1 MAPFIK
7 TNNPQASGAE
17 RDRHRHAK
25 DERRHASMPVPSFS
39 AFVVVCIFLRQA
51 HDRAKWVGGSMTDV
65 PVNREFWN
73 SLIRQVRMRTR
84 GRADPEELLHAAYL
98 RLLRYR
104 AQHAVENVA
113 AFLVRTAVNIGVDNY
128 RHERF
133 IADVAPEDVGSAEN
147 SPLQDEVL
155 ASRARLER
163 VREGL
168 SRLTPRTREIFL
180 MHRLDELKYREIA
193 ERLGISQSAVEKH
206 IAKAALF
213 LTEWTEG
220 W

>member
-1 MAPFIK
+1 MSDF
-7 TNNPQASGAE
+7 
-17 RDRHRHAK
+17 
-25 DERRHASMPVPSFS
+25 
-39 AFVVVCIFLRQA
+39 
-51 HDRAKWVGGSMTDV
+51 

-73 SLIRQVRMRTR
+73 RLIREVRVRTR
-84 GRADPEELLHAAYL
+84 GRSDAEELLHAAYL

-104 AQHAVENVA
+104 ARHAVENVA
-113 AFLVRTAVNIGVDNY
+113 AFLVRTAVNIGVDNF
-128 RHERF
+128 RHDRF
-133 IADVAPEDVGSAEN
+133 LADVTPEAMETCEN

-155 ASRARLER
+155 AARARLER

-180 MHRLDELKYREIA
+180 MHRLDGMKYREIA
-193 ERLGISQSAVEKH
+193 DRLGISQSAVEKH

-213 LTEWTEG
+213 LAGWTEG

>member
-1 MAPFIK
+1 MPHKQADAVAAPLPFARAHAAVHRSRVIHAGMALAFAMAK
-7 TNNPQASGAE
+7 GASLRLPIPGRIVIGLGGAMS
-17 RDRHRHAK
+17 D
-25 DERRHASMPVPSFS
+25 
-39 AFVVVCIFLRQA
+39 I
-51 HDRAKWVGGSMTDV
+51 

-73 SLIRQVRMRTR
+73 RLIREVRTRTR

-104 AQHAVENVA
+104 AQQTVENVA

-128 RHERF
+128 RHDRF
-133 IADVAPEDVGSAEN
+133 IADIAPEEAGLQEI

-155 ASRARLER
+155 ASRVRLER

-180 MHRLDELKYREIA
+180 MHRLDDMKYREIA
-193 ERLGISQSAVEKH
+193 EQLGISQSAVEKH

>member
-1 MAPFIK
+1 M
-7 TNNPQASGAE
+7 
-17 RDRHRHAK
+17 
-25 DERRHASMPVPSFS
+25 
-39 AFVVVCIFLRQA
+39 
-51 HDRAKWVGGSMTDV
+51 
-65 PVNREFWN
+65 
-73 SLIRQVRMRTR
+73 R
-84 GRADPEELLHAAYL
+84 GRVFDHPSYL

-104 AQHAVENVA
+104 AQHAVDNIA
-113 AFLVRTAVNIGVDNY
+113 AFLVRTAVNIGVDNF
-128 RHERF
+128 RHDRF
-133 IADVAPEDVGSAEN
+133 LADVTPEDVGRAEN

-155 ASRARLER
+155 AARVRLDR

-168 SRLTPRTREIFL
+168 SQLTPRTREIFL
-180 MHRLDELKYREIA
+180 MHRLDDMKYREIA

>member
-1 MAPFIK
+1 MSDI
-7 TNNPQASGAE
+7 
-17 RDRHRHAK
+17 
-25 DERRHASMPVPSFS
+25 
-39 AFVVVCIFLRQA
+39 
-51 HDRAKWVGGSMTDV
+51 
-65 PVNREFWN
+65 PVNRQVWN
-73 SLIRQVRMRTR
+73 RLIREVRSRTR
-84 GRADPEELLHAAYL
+84 GRADAEDLLHAAYL
-98 RLLRYR
+98 RLMRYR
-104 AQHAVENVA
+104 AQHAFENVA

-128 RHERF
+128 RHDRF
-133 IADVAPEDVGSAEN
+133 TAEVKPDEVGICEN

-155 ASRARLER
+155 AARARLER

-180 MHRLDELKYREIA
+180 MHRLDDMKYREIA

-213 LTEWTEG
+213 LTEWAEG

>member
-7 TNNPQASGAE
+7 TNNPQASGKE
-17 RDRHRHAK
+17 RDGYRHARG
-25 DERRHASMPVPSFS
+25 ERRYVRLSVPRLS
-39 AFVVVCIFLRQA
+39 ALVCIFLRQA
-51 HDRAKWVGGSMTDV
+51 HDRPKWVGGSMTDV

-133 IADVAPEDVGSAEN
+133 IADVAPDDVGRAEN

-155 ASRARLER
+155 ASRVRLER

>member
-1 MAPFIK
+1 
-7 TNNPQASGAE
+7 
-17 RDRHRHAK
+17 
-25 DERRHASMPVPSFS
+25 
-39 AFVVVCIFLRQA
+39 
-51 HDRAKWVGGSMTDV
+51 MTDV
-65 PVNREFWN
+65 PVNRELW
-73 SLIRQVRMRTR
+73 SRLIREVRLRTR

-98 RLLRYR
+98 RLVRYR
-104 AQHAVENVA
+104 AQHAVENIG

-128 RHERF
+128 RHDRF
-133 IADVAPEDVGSAEN
+133 IADIAPENAGACEN

-155 ASRARLER
+155 AARARLER

-168 SRLTPRTREIFL
+168 SRLSPRTREVFL
-180 MHRLDELKYREIA
+180 MHRLEDMKYREIA

>member
-1 MAPFIK
+1 LHHRVAIDAANALAFLP
-7 TNNPQASGAE
+7 PSGAGL
-17 RDRHRHAK
+17 HHAIC
-25 DERRHASMPVPSFS
+25 RPSGI
-39 AFVVVCIFLRQA
+39 ALA
-51 HDRAKWVGGSMTDV
+51 VGITIGLGGAMSDIS
-65 PVNREFWN
+65 VNREFWDRM
-73 SLIRQVRMRTR
+73 IREVRIRTR
-84 GRADPEELLHAAYL
+84 GRADAEELLHSAYL
-98 RLLRYR
+98 RLMRYR
-104 AQHAVENVA
+104 AQHAVENIA

-128 RHERF
+128 RHDKF
-133 IADVAPEDVGSAEN
+133 IADVAPDDTGVCEN

-155 ASRARLER
+155 AARVRLER

-180 MHRLDELKYREIA
+180 MHRLEDLKYREIA

>member
-1 MAPFIK
+1 
-7 TNNPQASGAE
+7 
-17 RDRHRHAK
+17 
-25 DERRHASMPVPSFS
+25 
-39 AFVVVCIFLRQA
+39 
-51 HDRAKWVGGSMTDV
+51 MTDV
-65 PVNREFWN
+65 PVSRELWNR
-73 SLIRQVRMRTR
+73 LIKEVRARTR
-84 GRADPEELLHAAYL
+84 GRSDAEDLLHAAYL

-104 AQHAVENVA
+104 AQQTVDNVG

-128 RHERF
+128 RHDSF
-133 IADVAPEDVGSAEN
+133 IADVAPENTGICEN

-155 ASRARLER
+155 ASRARLDR
-163 VREGL
+163 VRQGL
-168 SRLTPRTREIFL
+168 SRLTPRTREVFL

>member
-1 MAPFIK
+1 MSDI
-7 TNNPQASGAE
+7 SV
-17 RDRHRHAK
+17 D
-25 DERRHASMPVPSFS
+25 
-39 AFVVVCIFLRQA
+39 
-51 HDRAKWVGGSMTDV
+51 
-65 PVNREFWN
+65 REFWN
-73 SLIRQVRMRTR
+73 RMIREVRSRTR
-84 GRADPEELLHAAYL
+84 GRADAEDLLHAAYL

-104 AQHAVENVA
+104 AQHAVENIA

-128 RHERF
+128 RHDRF
-133 IADVAPEDVGSAEN
+133 IADVDSDDTGVCEN

-155 ASRARLER
+155 AARVRLER

-180 MHRLDELKYREIA
+180 MHRLEDLKYREIA

>member
-1 MAPFIK
+1 M
-7 TNNPQASGAE
+7 S
-17 RDRHRHAK
+17 
-25 DERRHASMPVPSFS
+25 
-39 AFVVVCIFLRQA
+39 
-51 HDRAKWVGGSMTDV
+51 DV
-65 PVNREFWN
+65 PLDRQVWNR
-73 SLIRQVRMRTR
+73 LIRQVRSRTR
-84 GRADPEELLHAAYL
+84 GRADAEDLLHAAYL
-98 RLLRYR
+98 RLLGYR

-128 RHERF
+128 RHDRF
-133 IADVAPEDVGSAEN
+133 TAEVKPEDVGVCEN

-168 SRLTPRTREIFL
+168 ARLTPRTREIFL
-180 MHRLDELKYREIA
+180 MHRLDDMKYREIA
-193 ERLGISQSAVEKH
+193 ASLGISQSAVEKH

>member
-1 MAPFIK
+1 MSDI
-7 TNNPQASGAE
+7 
-17 RDRHRHAK
+17 
-25 DERRHASMPVPSFS
+25 PVS
-39 AFVVVCIFLRQA
+39 
-51 HDRAKWVGGSMTDV
+51 
-65 PVNREFWN
+65 REVWGR
-73 SLIRQVRMRTR
+73 LIREVRSRTR
-84 GRADPEELLHAAYL
+84 GRADPEELLHSAYL

-104 AQHAVENVA
+104 AQHAVDNIA
-113 AFLVRTAVNIGVDNY
+113 GFLVRTAVNIGIDNF
-128 RHERF
+128 RHQRF
-133 IADVAPEDVGSAEN
+133 IADIALEDLGRAEN

-155 ASRARLER
+155 AARVRLER

-180 MHRLDELKYREIA
+180 MHRLDDLKYREIA
-193 ERLGISQSAVEKH
+193 ERLDISQSAVEKH